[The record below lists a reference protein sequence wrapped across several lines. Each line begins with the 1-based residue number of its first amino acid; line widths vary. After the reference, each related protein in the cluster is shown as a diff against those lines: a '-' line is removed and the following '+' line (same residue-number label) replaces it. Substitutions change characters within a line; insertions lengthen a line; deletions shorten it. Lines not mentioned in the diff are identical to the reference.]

1 MIRIEPGTAA
11 GREERE
17 KMLEIHCRDL
27 GMDCDQVITGDTL
40 EEVKQKAMAHVKEEH
55 TDEVNSTSSPEQLA
69 DLEELIARL
78 VLRI

>member
-1 MIRIEPGTAA
+1 MIRVEPGTAA
-11 GREERE
+11 GREVRE
-17 KMLEIHCRDL
+17 KMLEINCRDL

-55 TDEVNSTSSPEQLA
+55 ADEVNITSSPAQSA

>member
-1 MIRIEPGTAA
+1 
-11 GREERE
+11 
-17 KMLEIHCRDL
+17 MLEINCRDL
-27 GMDCDQVITGDTL
+27 GMDCDQVIAGDTL

-55 TDEVNSTSSPEQLA
+55 ADEINSASSPQSA